1 MGKNKSSSPSV
12 QIFTQTSKHHTK
24 LATIIWTITSVTQTK
39 FGYTEVERNL
49 DRFPYWSTIIS
60 TNQCRPLSK
69 SCTLLSSKSC
79 SFALHQGPDC
89 EVRICTVSP
98 ARFFTVPDLLCRGR
112 CPLVIFAYD
121 GRFIDRKETRQRFL
135 GMTSVFP
142 IQRER
147 WRIENGRNTFR
158 QFHTDPDDYR
168 LPNFENPRT
177 RPIFQ
182 RWSLFLPFFLFFFSL
197 SSPAHCGWPKGRP
210 PPSLQRRINRV
221 AFSPWRFST
230 DRAKR
235 GPASGQFYLWT
246 GISSGEWAG
255 SRLRYFL
262 DELLYRGG
270 GWIVGFEI
278 REGICMVV
286 PF

>member
-1 MGKNKSSSPSV
+1 MNDHVGQPNESEKFEKTQKSS
-12 QIFTQTSKHHTK
+12 
-24 LATIIWTITSVTQTK
+24 
-39 FGYTEVERNL
+39 L

-69 SCTLLSSKSC
+69 SCSLLSWKSC

-121 GRFIDRKETRQRFL
+121 GRRFIDSERKRFL
-135 GMTSVFP
+135 GMTSTFP

-147 WRIENGRNTFR
+147 WRIENGRNAFR
-158 QFHTDPDDYR
+158 QFHTR
-168 LPNFENPRT
+168 SR
-177 RPIFQ
+177 
-182 RWSLFLPFFLFFFSL
+182 SLSVAQLWESKDQFSRGDRCFFFLSFFFLL
-197 SSPAHCGWPKGRP
+197 SPPAHCGWPP

-255 SRLRYFL
+255 SRLRYFH
-262 DELLYRGG
+262 DELLF
-270 GWIVGFEI
+270 IVGRWLNRGIQNE
-278 REGICMVV
+278 REFCPLSVKNSLSWM
-286 PF
+286 F